1 MLGEHGD
8 DDSFMRQMLRS
19 ARDFLF
25 YSPLG
30 RCIIEGVQIFFMLAI
45 GYMLMCSFGEI
56 LVFAI
61 KTIKYLLRGY

>member
-45 GYMLMCSFGEI
+45 GYMLM
-56 LVFAI
+56 VFVI